1 MSAKISELIGEEELR
16 AIREFL
22 SFSEYEARTYIALVL
37 AGPSEVSRIASIAGV
52 PRTKCYSV
60 VRSLISKGVAIRI
73 ASKPLVVD
81 AVNPEVILSRIAEEA
96 CSRARDRAARVSQLI
111 STLRERHGQ
120 RLGSGYKRDLAGI
133 MFIEDINALV
143 TKLVEDIERAS
154 REILIATSKSP
165 IEFPWRDLFTPVLK
179 ALERGVMVEY
189 AAPSDSPAIRHIRLL
204 LEGGERISGSQGAT
218 AGEQG
223 STSVGREVL
232 SLFRVYESQ
241 YIETPFIVIDEE
253 IVYNIFTEPVKRAHL
268 FTIRIYNPRYAR
280 SMKIYYTL
288 LTRGR
293 P

>member
-16 AIREFL
+16 IIREFL
-22 SFSEYEARTYIALVL
+22 SFSEYEARAFIALVL
-37 AGPSEVSRIASIAGV
+37 AGPSEVSKIASLAGI

-81 AVNPEVILSRIAEEA
+81 AVNPELILSRIAEEA
-96 CSRARDRAARVSQLI
+96 CSRARDRAAKISQLI
-111 STLRERHGQ
+111 SILRERHGQ
-120 RLGSGYKRDLAGI
+120 KLGPGYKRDLAGVV
-133 MFIEDINALV
+133 FIEDINALI
-143 TKLVEDIERAS
+143 TKLVEDIEKAS
-154 REILIATSKSP
+154 REILIAVSRSP
-165 IEFPWRDLFTPVLK
+165 IEFPWRELFTPVLK

-189 AAPSDSPAIRHIRLL
+189 AAPSDSPATRYIRLL
-204 LEGGERISGSQGAT
+204 LEGGERITGFLGTA

-223 STSVGREVL
+223 SRSEERDVL
-232 SLFRVYESQ
+232 SLFRLYESQ